1 MKLISYSS
9 VQAIVTCEKLHELDL
24 LGSSL
29 TTEAVTFILTKCR
42 KLRKVNAV
50 KLAQALEHIP
60 TNIQLEL
67 IECMPETDRCGFV
80 TATTQKHL
88 KILSQKCP
96 NLLTLAIFS
105 ESDYAPID
113 WNNNNGHLHDG

>member
-1 MKLISYSS
+1 M
-9 VQAIVTCEKLHELDL
+9 
-24 LGSSL
+24 
-29 TTEAVTFILTKCR
+29 TFILTKCR

-113 WNNNNGHLHDG
+113 WNNNNGHPHDGMHSQHNHLEFSFIFSFLITNLLLIIF